1 MRTLLTAALA
11 LGVGLA
17 SAGAVRAGAYNTA
30 EPLLFPGPWNFN
42 QFESV
47 LGELRLI
54 PVERREPPSPNPIRE
69 HYLKQV
75 ADLEAKRRSV
85 GLTVRDQVNLG
96 AYYIH
101 LLRYE
106 EAARVLET
114 AQAEEPGNFMALANL
129 ATAQYLAGPQDP
141 ARLSR
146 AIEYQQ
152 QALKAWPSIQAGF
165 TGEELAFNRRAE
177 RYFLSLLQL
186 RQQEARLQAGRG
198 DQAPDDLFHVRFV
211 GPGGRYEAGMM
222 APDQMDRL
230 PLESIP
236 LVEQLL
242 LWLPLDN
249 RLYWLLAE
257 LRNAKGDVEGA
268 SKIMDE
274 LVSNQR
280 RYRPPE
286 LWAHR
291 QAVLRAWQDIQKVAR
306 VFDGTQGPSV
316 TEQLFWTLAPRGG
329 VGAPGI
335 GAGLHETSWAAA
347 LVKIDQNNRFAPP
360 NPAPADTAA
369 SAPAAAN
376 PPPSSAS
383 WMPDWRPFL
392 VGLATGVALTLLI
405 GLQVRQNRAARK
417 GGKTQGVH

>member
-1 MRTLLTAALA
+1 MRTLLTAVLA

-17 SAGAVRAGAYNTA
+17 TAGAVRAGVYNTA
-30 EPLLFPGPWNFN
+30 EPLLFPGPWNFS
-42 QFESV
+42 QFESA
-47 LGELRLI
+47 LGDLRTI
-54 PVERREPPSPNPIRE
+54 AVERPGAAPGIRE

-75 ADLEAKRRSV
+75 ADLESKRRSV

-96 AYYIH
+96 AYYIR
-101 LLRYE
+101 LLRFE
-106 EAARVLET
+106 EAARVLEA
-114 AQAEEPGNFMALANL
+114 AQAEESGNFMALANL
-129 ATAQYLAGPQDP
+129 ATAEYLAGPGDP
-141 ARLSR
+141 TRLSR

-152 QALKAWPSIQAGF
+152 QALKAWPGIQAGF

-177 RYFLSLLQL
+177 RYFLTLLQQ
-186 RQQEARLQAGRG
+186 RQQEARLLAGRG
-198 DQAPDDLFHVRFV
+198 EQTVDDLFHVRFV
-211 GPGGRYEAGMM
+211 GPGGRYEAGLM

-236 LVEQLL
+236 VVEQLL
-242 LWLPLDN
+242 LWLPFDN

-268 SKIMDE
+268 SKIMND
-274 LVSNQR
+274 LVYSRAYQ
-280 RYRPPE
+280 PPE
-286 LWAHR
+286 LRDHR
-291 QAVLRAWQDIQKVAR
+291 RAVLQAWQDIAKVAR

-316 TEQLFWTLAPRGG
+316 TEQLFWALAPRGA

-335 GAGLHETSWAAA
+335 GAGVQETGWAAA
-347 LVKIDQNNRFAPP
+347 LVKIDQNDRFAPR

-369 SAPAAAN
+369 SAPAAAS
-376 PPPSSAS
+376 PPLSAAS

-405 GLQVRQNRAARK
+405 GLQVRQNRAAARR
-417 GGKTQGVH
+417 GAKTQGVR